1 MTWHDLS
8 GFSTFEKAR
17 RRELARRLSR
27 LVRGKPSDR
36 LLALDNVRE
45 QLGLYEQWYVGIRSI
60 PLSKIVGSVDRAADF
75 DRTFLPRR
83 STMEGR
89 WKRVEQAFRIEAF
102 PPIVAFKVGDAYF
115 VEDGHHRVAI
125 ARQRKDD
132 FIDGD
137 VTEVKSPV
145 AITAETDV
153 ADIVH
158 MGLRQWFMRE
168 SQLDQVRPGAQ
179 IEPSRPHAYA
189 ELLDIIFAAG
199 FELAMERQTVISPA
213 RASAHWH
220 DHLYT
225 PSVERIQAGNLPT
238 IFPNATEAD
247 LYLRVH
253 EQHRE
258 LVSRTAAHGIDDAVN
273 SAESAASDTM
283 KGKARLAIEDAKEK
297 IASPAKGAKKEREL

>member
-27 LVRGKPSDR
+27 LVLGRPSDR
-36 LLALDNVRE
+36 LLALDNVRD

-75 DRTFLPRR
+75 DRAFLPKRGN
-83 STMEGR
+83 MEGR

-145 AITAETDV
+145 EITADTDI
-153 ADIVH
+153 AEIVH

-168 SQLDQVRPGAQ
+168 SQLDQVRPGAH

-199 FELAMERQTVISPA
+199 FELAMERQTLITPA
-213 RASAHWH
+213 QASAHWH
-220 DHLYT
+220 DDLYV
-225 PSVERIQAGNLPT
+225 PSVEKIQAGNLPT

-258 LVSRTAAHGIDDAVN
+258 LVSRTAPHGIDDAVD
-273 SAESAASDTM
+273 SAELAAADTI
-283 KGKARLAIEDAKEK
+283 KARTRLAIGDAKER
-297 IASPAKGAKKEREL
+297 ITSPSKNGKEGRQS